1 MNSTII
7 TKTEQNGSTYFET
20 VSRGVAYCAF
30 FEKNV
35 GEWFVSSHRL
45 ALGRGHIG
53 GGKYFKQIAD
63 CKPFAALPVLLDL
76 GAI

>member
-7 TKTEQNGSTYFET
+7 TKTELNGSTYFET
-20 VSRGVAYCAF
+20 VSRGVAYCAAF
-30 FEKNV
+30 QESV

-45 ALGRGHIG
+45 ALGRSHIG
-53 GGKYFKQIAD
+53 GGKYFKKIED
-63 CKPFAALPVLLDL
+63 CKPFAALPVLLGL